1 MPCNTSAFQYLS
13 KCGTSGRNF
22 NYIQNGGGIK
32 DPFEKSQNHTYIPYV
47 IFALGDTIYAT
58 ADPSI
63 STIKNNGVNYDMDQK
78 TYIQS
83 FEMTIGTS
91 FEGNISFITCDYETV
106 KKLISI
112 VPPENCEFDKFFM
125 GGSGDINGRLATAYI
140 DIGWIIRGCDDSVNK
155 YGMKQATQSANNF
168 YKIWLG
174 TEQNSGPYIYGLPQS
189 VNVSSDGG
197 SYKVTMKFID
207 GFQKVEQ
214 NRLDT
219 IIFNEAHKGRLA
231 EAIKKLAKYNCKT
244 RKEDGKQE
252 VAKIRYLAGSN
263 KRFAEWD
270 FPTND
275 GKEWG
280 PFTFLNPNR
289 LSLFEYYREIL
300 NTFTTNRKKGF
311 SFAYDNGSKGKPTIL
326 LLEDRQPNF
335 CVGEEG
341 SLNFNN
347 IPTYIVGGGDCSP
360 VIKFNTQYQA
370 TPLQRTTS
378 NDPTQVSGNL
388 AIGGGNPSGMG
399 QKPVQIFKCIRE
411 KNQKTGNPD
420 SAKIKESETSNGV
433 NTSLSLNYTQS
444 IHTPPNQVAEKLSTA
459 INANITAGFDTD
471 NLPIIGLIKAE
482 LEIHG
487 DPFWANTL
495 NWIKTQYV
503 KIIFINPYCV
513 NIKTGSCDNLAES
526 TCNSQLSGIYQVKS
540 CRHTINAGS
549 YSTTLELF
557 NIDIEKISTK

>member
-1 MPCNTSAFQYLS
+1 MPCNTNAFEYLS
-13 KCGTSGRNF
+13 KCGQAGRNF
-22 NYIQNGGGIK
+22 NYIQNGRGIR
-32 DPFEKSQNHTYIPYV
+32 DPFEKSQNHSYVPYV

-58 ADPSI
+58 ADPLDTVI
-63 STIKNNGVNYDMDQK
+63 SNDNEYYKFDGK

-91 FEGNISFITCDYETV
+91 FEGNISFITCDYEVV

-112 VPPENCEFDKFFM
+112 VPTENCEFDKFFF
-125 GGSGDINGRLATAYI
+125 GGDKVAAAYI
-140 DIGWIIRGCDDSVNK
+140 DIGWIIRGCDDSVSK
-155 YGMKQATQSANNF
+155 YGMKKATESGSGLAGNF
-168 YKIWLG
+168 YRILLG
-174 TEQNSGPYIYGLPQS
+174 PEQNSGPYIYGLAQS
-189 VNVSSDGG
+189 VNVTSDGG
-197 SYKVTMKFID
+197 SYKVSMKFID

-219 IIFNEAHKGRLA
+219 IIFNESHKGRLA
-231 EAIKKLAKYNCKT
+231 EAIKKFAKFNCKN
-244 RKEDGKQE
+244 RKEDSKQE
-252 VAKIRYLAGSN
+252 VAKVRVLGNN
-263 KRFAEWD
+263 KRIVEWE
-270 FPTND
+270 FPKND
-275 GKEWG
+275 GGALG

-300 NTFTTNRKKGF
+300 NTFTTERKKGF
-311 SFAYDNGSKGKPTIL
+311 SFAYDNGSQGKPTIL
-326 LLEDRQPNF
+326 LLEDRKANF
-335 CVGEEG
+335 CVGEKG
-341 SLNFNN
+341 LVDFNN

-370 TPLQRTTS
+370 TPLKRTTDE
-378 NDPTQVSGNL
+378 NPTQVSGDF

-411 KNQKTGNPD
+411 KNQQTGTPD
-420 SAKIKESETSNGV
+420 DAKIKESSTGNGV
-433 NTSLSLNYTQS
+433 NTSLALNYTQS

-459 INANITAGFDTD
+459 INANIAAGFDTD

-495 NWIKTQYV
+495 NWLKNQYIKIV
-503 KIIFINPYCV
+503 FINPYCV
-513 NIKTGSCDNLAES
+513 DVKTENCDNLAVS
-526 TCNSQLSGIYQVKS
+526 TCNSHLSGIYQVKS

-549 YSTTLELF
+549 YSTTLELY
-557 NIDIEKISTK
+557 NINVDKITNQ